1 MKRQK
6 SFENGKATLYL
17 VATPIGNLEELTP
30 RAIRI
35 LNEVDIIAAED
46 TRNTM
51 KLLSHFDI
59 KTRCIAH
66 HSHNEHESAKGLL
79 NLLDEGKNI
88 AVVSDAGYPLVSDP
102 GQVIVQL
109 VIEAGYNVVPIS
121 GASAGLNALVAS
133 GICAQ
138 PYMFVGFLK
147 ASENERR
154 KECLELKGIRQTL
167 IFYEKKGIFLPA
179 YKNEKGYRFYL
190 MSQLDIIAT
199 IQSLQKIGLS
209 LEEIKDYIEHRNAQ
223 STYELFSN
231 KINTLKEI
239 ITTYHKMINMMET
252 KCQLITKA
260 NQILTDMVYIE
271 YRDEI
276 KIIKSDY
283 IPFNSKEINQYK
295 ILGEHIKYR
304 KKQNHSLGHA
314 ISGMVEWKK
323 MLKSKRKKTF
333 YQYYY
338 TILDNQLEDENYDI
352 IPSGNYLVIY
362 HKGTY
367 ETSYQSYHLFLDYA
381 KKNHLVLDDIA
392 YDESLIDE
400 LTEANPQ
407 NYITQI
413 SVKFKKELE

>member
-138 PYMFVGFLK
+138 
-147 ASENERR
+147 
-154 KECLELKGIRQTL
+154 
-167 IFYEKKGIFLPA
+167 
-179 YKNEKGYRFYL
+179 
-190 MSQLDIIAT
+190 
-199 IQSLQKIGLS
+199 
-209 LEEIKDYIEHRNAQ
+209 
-223 STYELFSN
+223 LFEG
-231 KINTLKEI
+231 K
-239 ITTYHKMINMMET
+239 
-252 KCQLITKA
+252 
-260 NQILTDMVYIE
+260 
-271 YRDEI
+271 
-276 KIIKSDY
+276 
-283 IPFNSKEINQYK
+283 
-295 ILGEHIKYR
+295 
-304 KKQNHSLGHA
+304 
-314 ISGMVEWKK
+314 
-323 MLKSKRKKTF
+323 
-333 YQYYY
+333 
-338 TILDNQLEDENYDI
+338 
-352 IPSGNYLVIY
+352 
-362 HKGTY
+362 
-367 ETSYQSYHLFLDYA
+367 
-381 KKNHLVLDDIA
+381 
-392 YDESLIDE
+392 
-400 LTEANPQ
+400 
-407 NYITQI
+407 
-413 SVKFKKELE
+413 